1 MRDLALPRL
10 PARLSARL
18 RDLRTRTGPRDL
30 ALALL
35 LKVGGSGLAF
45 LMLTLAARAMGLH
58 EFGVFAYWFSALSFA
73 AAAVLLGQEAA
84 IMIDWQRALEAG
96 GPAAARA
103 ALRRST
109 RLVLIAAPA
118 GGALTACAGHLAGAG
133 WLFSALAGTFSVL
146 LAVLVYGTHVART
159 VAGIARGDGQF
170 ELTWRLF
177 PTAGAALA
185 LLAGLPFHAE
195 TFFAWA
201 VGGILVALA
210 IQAAGV
216 GAALRG
222 AAAAMG
228 PVRTALDPTRV
239 WAARSARLWLGGV
252 LDAANQYVDVFLIG
266 LLLSPVEAGLYYAA
280 ARIAALF
287 AIVSAGL
294 HVFSSREIARH
305 AADPAGPGMRE
316 ALRLVG
322 AATGLAVG
330 GGVLVVVTG
339 GQILLD
345 LFGAAFHA
353 AYLPLVILTVGVAA
367 MALGG
372 PVPAVMRLTGHEA
385 AYARIAGL
393 FVLARCACVAT
404 AALADGLIGASLA
417 SALCSLACAVVL
429 NASCRRRVGI
439 DPSVLGLF
447 GGAGPFRGTHP

>member
-1 MRDLALPRL
+1 MRGFAL
-10 PARLSARL
+10 ARL
-18 RDLRTRTGPRDL
+18 RDLRARAGLRDL
-30 ALALL
+30 ALALV

-84 IMIDWQRALEAG
+84 IMIDWQRGLDVG
-96 GPAAARA
+96 GPASALA

-109 RLVLIAAPA
+109 RVVLLAGLA
-118 GGALTACAGHLAGAG
+118 GGAATACAGHLAGAG
-133 WLFSALAGTFSVL
+133 WLFSGLAGAFAAL
-146 LAVLVYGTHVART
+146 LAGLVYGTHVARV

-185 LLAGLPFHAE
+185 LVAGLPFHAE

-201 VGGILVALA
+201 AGGILVALV
-210 IQAAGV
+210 IQGV
-216 GAALRG
+216 GIAAALRSVPAG
-222 AAAAMG
+222 SGTAGLTRGQAA
-228 PVRTALDPTRV
+228 PDTTRA
-239 WAARSARLWLGGV
+239 WIARSARLWLGGV

-280 ARIAALF
+280 ARLAALF

-322 AATGLAVG
+322 GATALAVG
-330 GGVLVVVTG
+330 GGVLVVATG
-339 GQILLD
+339 GQLLLD
-345 LFGAAFHA
+345 LFGPAFHA

-367 MALGG
+367 IALGG

-393 FVLARCACVAT
+393 LVLVRCTCVA
-404 AALADGLIGASLA
+404 AASLADGLTGATLA
-417 SALCSLACAVVL
+417 SALCSIACAVVL

-439 DPSVLGLF
+439 DPSVFGLV
-447 GGAGPFRGTHP
+447 GAGRARGTVL

>member
-1 MRDLALPRL
+1 MRGFAL
-10 PARLSARL
+10 ARLG
-18 RDLRTRTGPRDL
+18 DLRARAGLRDL
-30 ALALL
+30 ALALV

-84 IMIDWQRALEAG
+84 IMIDWQRGLDAG
-96 GPAAARA
+96 GPASALA
-103 ALRRST
+103 ALRRSG
-109 RLVLIAAPA
+109 LVVLLAGLA
-118 GGALTACAGHLAGAG
+118 GGAATACAGHLAGAG
-133 WLFSALAGTFSVL
+133 WLFSGLAGAFAAL
-146 LAVLVYGTHVART
+146 LAGLVYGTHVARV

-185 LLAGLPFHAE
+185 LVAGLPFHAE
-195 TFFAWA
+195 TFFACA
-201 VGGILVALA
+201 TGGILVALV
-210 IQAAGV
+210 IQGLGIA
-216 GAALRG
+216 AALRDLPTG
-222 AAAAMG
+222 AGIAGRTAAPVAAA
-228 PVRTALDPTRV
+228 RDSTRA
-239 WAARSARLWLGGV
+239 WISRSAKLWLGGV

-280 ARIAALF
+280 ARLAALF

-322 AATGLAVG
+322 GATALAVG
-330 GGVLVVVTG
+330 GGVLVVATG
-339 GQILLD
+339 GQLLLD
-345 LFGAAFHA
+345 LFGPAFHA

-367 MALGG
+367 IALGG

-393 FVLARCACVAT
+393 FVLVRCTCVA
-404 AALADGLIGASLA
+404 AASLADGLTGATLA
-417 SALCSLACAVVL
+417 SALCSIACAVVL

-439 DPSVLGLF
+439 DPSVFGLV
-447 GGAGPFRGTHP
+447 GAGRARGTVL

>member
-1 MRDLALPRL
+1 MRGFAVPGLIP
-10 PARLSARL
+10 RL
-18 RDLRTRTGPRDL
+18 RDLGARPGLRDL
-30 ALALL
+30 ALALV

-45 LMLTLAARAMGLH
+45 AMLTLAARAMGLH

-73 AAAVLLGQEAA
+73 AVAVLLGQEAA
-84 IMIDWQRALEAG
+84 IMIDWQRALDAG

-103 ALRRST
+103 GLRRSA
-109 RLVLIAAPA
+109 RVVLLSGLV
-118 GGALTACAGHLAGAG
+118 GGAVTACAGHLAGAG

-146 LAVLVYGTHVART
+146 LAALVYGTHVART
-159 VAGIARGDGQF
+159 IAGIARGDGQF

-185 LLAGLPFHAE
+185 LLASVPFHAE

-201 VGGILVALA
+201 VGGILVALG
-210 IQAAGV
+210 IQAAGI

-222 AAAAMG
+222 ASAGMA
-228 PVRTALDPTRV
+228 PVKAALDPLPV

-280 ARIAALF
+280 ARLAALF

-305 AADPAGPGMRE
+305 AADPAGPGMRA

-322 AATGLAVG
+322 GATALAVG
-330 GGVLVVVTG
+330 GGVLVIFVG
-339 GQILLD
+339 GQWLLD
-345 LFGAAFHA
+345 LFGQAFHA
-353 AYLPLVILTVGVAA
+353 AYPPLVILTVGVAA
-367 MALGG
+367 IALGG

-385 AYARIAGL
+385 AYARIAGY
-393 FVLARCACVAT
+393 FVLARCACVAA
-404 AALADGLIGASLA
+404 AALAGGLIGATLA
-417 SALCSLACAVVL
+417 SALCSLACAVTL
-429 NASCRRRVGI
+429 NAVCRRRVGI
-439 DPSVLGLF
+439 DPSVLGLI
-447 GGAGPFRGTHP
+447 GGAGRARETLP